1 MFTNRENAELHLEL
15 FDLPQNF
22 SGDAISYITN
32 TTKSIYSNAG
42 MRFMENGL
50 PLVSIEK
57 ATLKFYNN
65 VQNYAKIKAGKV
77 DPKLNFEGISN
88 PILLNPL
95 LLKNS
100 AYLATNITLAIDLWE
115 GENKSGEEL
124 KLLKTK
130 QTELML
136 PVVDALVAL
145 RLILEEKLNP
155 DNFVIPDYIDVVR
168 TLAVPCSEDFDNI
181 VVV

>member
-1 MFTNRENAELHLEL
+1 MFTNQENAELHLKL
-15 FDLPQNF
+15 FDLPDVLPDD
-22 SGDAISYITN
+22 SISYITN
-32 TTKSIYSNAG
+32 TADSIYKNAG
-42 MRFMENGL
+42 FRFMENGL
-50 PLVSIEK
+50 PLSLIQK
-57 ATLKFYNN
+57 ATLKFYKDIRFS
-65 VQNYAKIKAGKV
+65 ADIKARKI
-77 DPKLNFEGISN
+77 DSKLKFESSNN

-100 AYLATNITLAIDLWE
+100 AYLAANITLAIELWE
-115 GENKSGEEL
+115 SESKSGEEVR
-124 KLLKTK
+124 LLKTK

-181 VVV
+181 LVV